1 MFEQVLD
8 AVTPKYEGK
17 INMYKVNIEEEPEIA
32 QLFGAR
38 SIPYMVFINKGG
50 DLSSEAGS
58 MNTDQLKYRFDGLT
72 IK

>member
-8 AVTPKYEGK
+8 AVTPKYEAK

-38 SIPYMVFINKGG
+38 GIPYMVFINKDG